1 MRSVIALG
9 LVAAFALA
17 LAAPLWAEV
26 DVNTASASE
35 LQQLYRVGPKT
46 ADKIIA
52 EREANGPFSSLSDLS
67 NRVKGIGPKTVA
79 KWQGMAVCIQPGAA
93 QE

>member
-26 DVNTASASE
+26 DVNSASASE
-35 LQQLYRVGPKT
+35 LQSLYRVGPKT
-46 ADKIIA
+46 AEKILA
-52 EREANGPFSSLSDLS
+52 EREANGPFSSLSNLAA
-67 NRVKGIGPKTVA
+67 RVKGIGPKTIA
-79 KWQGMAVCIQPGAA
+79 KWEGMAVCIQPSA
-93 QE
+93 QAE